1 MSRDELEFDDD
12 DDDLQLYVAAFRE
25 VEQPTPAAHAASWR
39 VIAERTGVESSRR
52 WWLWVGAAATLAAAA
67 WVIANFGGVALQR
80 NAAAE
85 PDLRDQAGYVHGD
98 DSGGDAVARARRAA
112 APATKPAEAEV
123 EAPADLVVAPTI
135 EPEPQ
140 PEPATAA
147 KPARGKPRAATSL
160 ADETALFGDIQ
171 RALVENQPARALAA
185 IAQHER
191 EFPRGAFRSERIV
204 AKARALCAAG
214 KRDAA
219 KRVRDQFLAQH
230 PSSHLAP
237 SMRSVCAD

>member
-12 DDDLQLYVAAFRE
+12 DDLRLYVAAFRE
-25 VEQPTPAAHAASWR
+25 VEQPTPATHAANWHA
-39 VIAERTGVESSRR
+39 IAERTGVAAGPRR

-67 WVIANFGGVALQR
+67 WILASFAGVALQR
-80 NAAAE
+80 NAAVE
-85 PDLRDQAGYVHGD
+85 PDVRDQAGYVHGD
-98 DSGGDAVARARRAA
+98 ESGGEAIAKTRRPA
-112 APATKPAEAEV
+112 APAVREV
-123 EAPADLVVAPTI
+123 EAELEAPVIDEAIAAPVVEPT
-135 EPEPQ
+135 
-140 PEPATAA
+140 PEPAASP
-147 KPARGKPRAATSL
+147 KPVRGKSRATSL
-160 ADETALFGDIQ
+160 ADETALFGEIQ
-171 RALVENQPARALAA
+171 RALVENQPAKALAA

-191 EFPRGAFRSERIV
+191 EFPRGAFRNERIV

-230 PSSHLAP
+230 AASHLAP

>member
-12 DDDLQLYVAAFRE
+12 DDLRLYVAAFRE
-25 VEQPTPAAHAASWR
+25 VEQPTPAAHAASWK
-39 VIAERTGVESSRR
+39 VIAERTGVESPRR

-80 NAAAE
+80 NAAVE

-112 APATKPAEAEV
+112 APAKQAELD
-123 EAPADLVVAPTI
+123 APAVEVAAPTT
-135 EPEPQ
+135 EPTPA
-140 PEPATAA
+140 PAPATAT

-214 KRDAA
+214 KREAA

-237 SMRSVCAD
+237 SMRTVCAD